1 MAIKKKSHRLLQKEA
16 TRKILLQSAYSLFVE
31 KGYEKTTMRA
41 LAENAGVGL
50 GTIFKHFSDKPSILA
65 AAFEEDLN
73 AVLQNAFRTLP
84 SLGITSQLIHISNH
98 LYSFYAKNPIF
109 SRALIKE
116 VLFLE
121 GDHGKVLHQQL
132 QIFLDTITNLIG
144 NAVQNGELSPDTQ
157 TSDGAT
163 AYWSFYFTGLLLG
176 LMEPSFNVSTQLALV
191 ERLID
196 KHFFEKGDSFRGC

>member
-1 MAIKKKSHRLLQKEA
+1 MTIKKQSHRQSQKEA
-16 TRKILLQSAYSLFVE
+16 TRKILLQSAHSLFTE

-50 GTIFKHFSDKPSILA
+50 GTIFKHFPDKPSILS

-73 AVLQNAFRTLP
+73 AVLQEVFRTLP
-84 SLGITSQLIHISNH
+84 PLGITSQLIHISNH
-98 LYSFYAKNPIF
+98 LYSFYAKNPTF

-121 GDHGKVLHQQL
+121 GDHGEVLHEQL
-132 QIFLDTITNLIG
+132 QKFLDTIANLIG

-157 TSDGAT
+157 TSDAAT

-176 LMEPSFNVSTQLALV
+176 LMEPSFNVSAQLTLL

-196 KHFFEKGDSFRGC
+196 KHFFEKGDSYRGR